1 MNKHDGHTFL
11 HLDSRAVFFTC
22 HEIFDIY
29 QTILI
34 LNIGEILKKG
44 EALFMEENFAK
55 DFFVVQ
61 FFKNY
66 INTQMSYTLK
76 VLTKG

>member
-1 MNKHDGHTFL
+1 
-11 HLDSRAVFFTC
+11 
-22 HEIFDIY
+22 
-29 QTILI
+29 
-34 LNIGEILKKG
+34 
-44 EALFMEENFAK
+44 MEENFAK

-76 VLTKG
+76 VLTKGWTYENLKVHSQVKSIRIRSYSGPYFPAC

>member
-1 MNKHDGHTFL
+1 
-11 HLDSRAVFFTC
+11 
-22 HEIFDIY
+22 
-29 QTILI
+29 
-34 LNIGEILKKG
+34 
-44 EALFMEENFAK
+44 MEENFAK

-76 VLTKG
+76 VLTKGWTYKNLKVHSQVKSVRIRSYSGPYFPAC

>member
-1 MNKHDGHTFL
+1 
-11 HLDSRAVFFTC
+11 
-22 HEIFDIY
+22 
-29 QTILI
+29 
-34 LNIGEILKKG
+34 
-44 EALFMEENFAK
+44 MEENFAK
-55 DFFVVQ
+55 DFSVVQ